1 MSTGVRHGGILSP
14 ALFNL
19 LRNLLIVILVALFIL
34 LVDVNEY
41 RYNNNH
47 SNANARRVM
56 DEQSHLIGHS
66 SR

>member
-1 MSTGVRHGGILSP
+1 MSTGVRQGGILSP

-47 SNANARRVM
+47 SNARRVM